1 MSALSAPRNTPEFVD
16 NTFVTLTAGG
26 TIYEGGMVAVNGSG
40 AAVAASDTS
49 GLRVIGRAENSA
61 VSGGTVKIRMGVFGW
76 DNDTGDNAVKATDVG
91 KLCYVVDDHT
101 VSIDDQTNGVV
112 AGVVKTVD
120 GDGVHVAHGP
130 IFVSGTVGIGAPVAD
145 LTASG
150 DLTYTK
156 INAILAALR
165 QAGVIAPTPAS

>member
-1 MSALSAPRNTPEFVD
+1 MANLTAPRNTPEYVD
-16 NTFVTLTAGG
+16 NTFVTVEAGG
-26 TIYEGGMVAVNGSG
+26 TIYEGGMVAINSSG
-40 AAVAASDTS
+40 KAVAAADTA
-49 GLRVIGRAENSA
+49 GLKVIGRAENAA
-61 VSGGTVKIRMGVFGW
+61 VSGGKVKIRMGVFGW
-76 DNDTGDNAVKATDVG
+76 DNDATNAVAATDIG

-112 AGVVKTVD
+112 AGVVKDVD
-120 GDGVHVAHGP
+120 ADGVHVAHGP
-130 IFVSGTVGIGAPVAD
+130 LFVSGTVGIGAAVAD

-165 QAGVIAPTPAS
+165 QAGVIAPSAS

>member
-16 NTFVTLTAGG
+16 NTFITLTAGG

-76 DNDTGDNAVKATDVG
+76 DNDTTNAVAATDVG

-101 VSIDDQTNGVV
+101 VSIDDQSNGVV
-112 AGVVKTVD
+112 AGVVKDVD
-120 GDGVHVAHGP
+120 ADGVHVAHGP
-130 IFVSGTVGIGAPVAD
+130 IFVSGAVGIGAAVAD
-145 LTASG
+145 LASSG

-165 QAGVIAPTPAS
+165 QAGVIAPSAS